1 MRCVARRRLD
11 LGRRCGDF
19 PPNLRGRTLDDR
31 RARSAAAH
39 LVGAVAT
46 LLGPRVEARPP
57 PRTGGARR
65 RRDRRSDC
73 PGGQFPRIGG
83 SVILLAFVPGLIFE
97 SALTLDLDELMR
109 RILPVSLLATAGVA
123 LTVLLIGVLTH
134 LTIGLSWANAM
145 LLGAILAATD
155 PIAVIS
161 LLRRIKAPAGLAAIL
176 EGESLFNDGTG
187 VAVFSAVLFTIVSG
201 APSFGD
207 ATVRFFEITLGG
219 TAVGLAAGFLGLA
232 LLRFAEDAPL
242 EILATL
248 VIAYGSY
255 LAADLLHASGI
266 VAVVV
271 AGIVV
276 ARYGARI
283 GRLHGP
289 QLLGF
294 WNLLAFVLNAM
305 LFILVGAALPATALL
320 PVAGLVLIAYV
331 IMLVVRAVAPAC
343 SPLGRQSHGHG
354 GTPPSGRPAR
364 RAVGGACPHR
374 GGRDRA
380 DSRVP
385 SPHRSSSSRCSSRAW
400 LMALVMRGLKETR
413 HDRWRW
419 RGSVAMLAVVVRR
432 DLSMIEARAT

>member
-1 MRCVARRRLD
+1 VTAEQRFLLLLILVGGVATV
-11 LGRRCGDF
+11 LG
-19 PPNLRGRTLDDR
+19 LVSK
-31 RARSAAAH
+31 RARVVPYPVVLAAAGIA
-39 LVGAVAT
+39 VG
-46 LLGPRVEARPP
+46 LL
-57 PRTGGARR
+57 
-65 RRDRRSDC
+65 

-97 SALTLDLDELMR
+97 AALTLDLPELR
-109 RILPVSLLATAGVA
+109 RRLLPVGLLATAGVA
-123 LTVLLIGVLTH
+123 ITVLLVGVITH
-134 LTIGLSWANAM
+134 FVIGLSWANGM

-161 LLRRIKAPAGLAAIL
+161 LLRRLDAPGGLAAIL

-187 VAVFSAVLFTIVSG
+187 VAVFSAVLFTILSG

-207 ATVRFFEITLGG
+207 GTVRFFEITLGG
-219 TAVGLAAGFLGLA
+219 TAVGLAIGFLGLA

-276 ARYGARI
+276 ARYGSQL
-283 GRLHGP
+283 GRLHGA

-305 LFILVGAALPATALL
+305 LFILVGAALPATTLL
-320 PVAGLVLIAYV
+320 PVAGLVAAAFV
-331 IMLVVRAVAPAC
+331 IMLATRAVPVYGLLALADPR
-343 SPLGRQSHGHG
+343 GRTIPWAWRHVTFWAGLRGALSVALALSVAGANGVDTRVSVVAYGVVLLSLLVQG
-354 GTPPSGRPAR
+354 G
-364 RAVGGACPHR
+364 
-374 GGRDRA
+374 
-380 DSRVP
+380 
-385 SPHRSSSSRCSSRAW
+385 
-400 LMALVMRGLKETR
+400 LMAPVARALK
-413 HDRWRW
+413 
-419 RGSVAMLAVVVRR
+419 
-432 DLSMIEARAT
+432 IEAAGAQSGVMDGTS